1 MSLASQGSQGSLVS
15 RNLISLKTEENGIL
29 TTTAPTAAGPFDME
43 ANKKCSN
50 GLPFDNSV
58 YNKKEYW
65 DQRYTHEREFDW
77 LGDFSGFKD
86 LFLSH
91 APLSAYRDAKV

>member
-1 MSLASQGSQGSLVS
+1 MASLVVS
-15 RNLISLKTEENGIL
+15 FGIL
-29 TTTAPTAAGPFDME
+29 SMGFDEDQRERRPTPTAAGPFDME
-43 ANKKCSN
+43 ANMKRSN
-50 GLPFDNSV
+50 GLPVDNSV

-91 APLSAYRDAKV
+91 APLSAYRETKV

>member
-1 MSLASQGSQGSLVS
+1 MSFDFAEDRREGVP
-15 RNLISLKTEENGIL
+15 
-29 TTTAPTAAGPFDME
+29 TTTAAGPFDME
-43 ANKKCSN
+43 PNKKCSN
-50 GLPFDNSV
+50 GLPSDNSV